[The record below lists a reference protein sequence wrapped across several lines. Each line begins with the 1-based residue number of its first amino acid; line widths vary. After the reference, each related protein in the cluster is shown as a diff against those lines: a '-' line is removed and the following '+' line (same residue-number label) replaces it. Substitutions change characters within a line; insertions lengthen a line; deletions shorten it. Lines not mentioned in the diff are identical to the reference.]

1 VIYVFTHDSIGLGED
16 GPTHQPVEH
25 LTALRTIP
33 NVTVIRPGDA
43 SEVAEAWRTALLH
56 KTGPVA
62 LVLTRQKVAFID
74 RAHRGA
80 AGELARGGYVL
91 DAGARRAQP
100 DLVLIATGS
109 EVGLAL
115 EAQKRIEEDG
125 RAVRVVSMPSHEL
138 FLQQTA
144 EYQASVLPEGVRR
157 IAIEAAHPMSWQ
169 RFLRPGDVMIGID
182 HFGASAPYQR
192 LYMEYGITVEAV
204 VAAASVK

>member
-1 VIYVFTHDSIGLGED
+1 
-16 GPTHQPVEH
+16 
-25 LTALRTIP
+25 
-33 NVTVIRPGDA
+33 
-43 SEVAEAWRTALLH
+43 
-56 KTGPVA
+56 
-62 LVLTRQKVAFID
+62 
-74 RAHRGA
+74 
-80 AGELARGGYVL
+80 
-91 DAGARRAQP
+91 
-100 DLVLIATGS
+100 
-109 EVGLAL
+109 
-115 EAQKRIEEDG
+115 
-125 RAVRVVSMPSHEL
+125 MPSHEL